1 MNRIIKI
8 LMERDGMSEQE
19 ARDLFKETR
28 DEILMLDDPFE
39 AEDVIVDY
47 LGLEH
52 GQGDK
57 RCRSPLCR

>member
-28 DEILMLDDPFE
+28 DEILTLDDPFE
-39 AEDVIVDY
+39 AEDIMSEY
-47 LGLEH
+47 LGLEP
-52 GQGDK
+52 DYIED
-57 RCRSPLCR
+57 LLF

>member
-28 DEILMLDDPFE
+28 NEILMLDDPFE
-39 AEDVIVDY
+39 AEDIMSEYLSLEPDY
-47 LGLEH
+47 IEDLLF
-52 GQGDK
+52 
-57 RCRSPLCR
+57 

>member
-39 AEDVIVDY
+39 AEDIMSEY
-47 LGLEH
+47 LGLES
-52 GQGDK
+52 DYIED
-57 RCRSPLCR
+57 LLF

>member
-39 AEDVIVDY
+39 AEDIMSEY
-47 LGLEH
+47 LGLEP
-52 GQGDK
+52 DYIED
-57 RCRSPLCR
+57 LLF

>member
-39 AEDVIVDY
+39 AENIMSEY
-47 LGLEH
+47 LGLEP
-52 GQGDK
+52 DYIED
-57 RCRSPLCR
+57 LLF

>member
-39 AEDVIVDY
+39 AEDIMSEY
-47 LGLEH
+47 LGLEP
-52 GQGDK
+52 DYIEDV
-57 RCRSPLCR
+57 LNI

>member
-1 MNRIIKI
+1 MKKIIKI

-39 AEDVIVDY
+39 AEDIMSEY
-47 LGLEH
+47 LGLEP
-52 GQGDK
+52 DYIED
-57 RCRSPLCR
+57 LLF

>member
-39 AEDVIVDY
+39 AEDIMSEY
-47 LGLEH
+47 IGLEP
-52 GQGDK
+52 DYIED
-57 RCRSPLCR
+57 LLF

>member
-1 MNRIIKI
+1 MNIIIKI

-39 AEDVIVDY
+39 AEDIMSEY
-47 LGLEH
+47 LGLEP
-52 GQGDK
+52 DYIED
-57 RCRSPLCR
+57 LLF

>member
-39 AEDVIVDY
+39 AEDIMSEY
-47 LGLEH
+47 LGLEP
-52 GQGDK
+52 DY
-57 RCRSPLCR
+57 LEDLLF

>member
-28 DEILMLDDPFE
+28 DEILMLNDPFE
-39 AEDVIVDY
+39 AEDIMSEY
-47 LGLEH
+47 LGLEP
-52 GQGDK
+52 DYIED
-57 RCRSPLCR
+57 LLF

>member
-8 LMERDGMSEQE
+8 LIERDGMSEQE

-39 AEDVIVDY
+39 AEDIMSEY
-47 LGLEH
+47 LGLEP
-52 GQGDK
+52 DYIED
-57 RCRSPLCR
+57 LLF